1 MDEVTLSGLLS
12 AKLCHDLVNPVGA
25 ARNGLDLMADE
36 TDPALQKEALQLTND
51 SLADALARL
60 KYLRLAFGSESPGHM
75 IQEARKAATDLFA
88 RSKVELD
95 WPEGGVEAAPAAV
108 RLGLNLILV
117 AADAL
122 PRGGSLQV
130 DWQAERITITCTGER
145 AVLRPEAQ
153 AALTMDGDGAG
164 AEAKLAPA
172 FLAAALARRVGAAIT
187 CEVDAE
193 RVRIVCPIAPG

>member
-36 TDPALQKEALQLTND
+36 TDPALRQEALALTND

-75 IQEARKAATDLFA
+75 IREARKVAADLFS
-88 RSKVELD
+88 RGKVKLD
-95 WPEGGVEAAPAAV
+95 WPAGDVDAAPAAV

-122 PRGGSLQV
+122 PRGGVLAIDWQV
-130 DWQAERITITCTGER
+130 DRITIAGTGDR
-145 AVLRPEAQ
+145 AELKPEAQ
-153 AALTMDGDGAG
+153 GALRGEGDGVG
-164 AEAKLAPA
+164 AEARLAPA
-172 FLAAALARRVGAAIT
+172 FLAAALAQRAGVTIACDSAAGQIRLRV
-187 CEVDAE
+187 
-193 RVRIVCPIAPG
+193 